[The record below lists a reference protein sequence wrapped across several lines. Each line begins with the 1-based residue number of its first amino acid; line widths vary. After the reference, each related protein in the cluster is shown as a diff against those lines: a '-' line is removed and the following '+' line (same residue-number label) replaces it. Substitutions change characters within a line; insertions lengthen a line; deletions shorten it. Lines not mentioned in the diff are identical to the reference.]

1 MKFKEILEKIKV
13 YAPLGV
19 SLVVAA
25 CVVISLSGYQAKAS
39 EPSKDK
45 KQQVSESVTDAE
57 TETETENAAEDTQ
70 THAGSFELADGVY
83 KGSATGFSGPVTV
96 AVTIMDKKITSIDI
110 LSSTDDEAFFNRAKG
125 VIDRIIAS
133 QSFDV
138 DVVSGATYS
147 SNGIIGA
154 VKNALTGEKD
164 NGVTGK
170 SKQESTSESESD
182 SSLAEIAAV
191 QDASAYKDGT
201 YYGTGKGFAGTMK
214 VKVDISGGK
223 IASISIVS
231 TKDGDSY
238 VKSASSLLDTI
249 VEKQSTNVDTV
260 SGATFSSRGIIAAVR
275 SALSQAA
282 VSENTADNNNDKQE
296 AAESSGN
303 GQTDENSSGSASEQ
317 GTEGTLPYVDGIY
330 YGTAEG
336 YKGDIKAAVVIQ
348 NKTLKAILV
357 TEKQDD
363 EPFITNAMD
372 VLKNMMKKQSADV
385 DTVSGATY
393 SSKGLIG
400 AVKAAFEE
408 ARKTTAGENTGDG
421 NSDANNKNNSN
432 SDNNN
437 GNDNSSNNADDSNIA
452 GEEDKAV
459 LSKLVQSQASLDGA
473 QYTQLSWYLL
483 QIRLGDAQ
491 EVLESAES
499 TKKDVSCAQEKLQA
513 AINALQKN
521 DTSTNVYEDGVY
533 EVSTLCIP
541 DDDMDFSAY
550 NLSMKVTIANDRI
563 VSITDVKGDGDSQ
576 NASYIKKAADGTKNQ
591 PGLVSVLTSQAN
603 ADSIDFSSIDTVS
616 RATCT
621 SKAIIDGCKSALEAA
636 KKK

>member
-1 MKFKEILEKIKV
+1 MKFKEVLEKIKV

-19 SLVVAA
+19 SLVIAA
-25 CVVISLSGYQAKAS
+25 CVVISLSGYQTKAS

-45 KQQVSESVTDAE
+45 KHQVSERVTD
-57 TETETENAAEDTQ
+57 TETEDAAEDTQ
-70 THAGSFELADGVY
+70 TATGSFELADGVY

-96 AVTIMDKKITSIDI
+96 AVTIMDKKIISIDI

-170 SKQESTSESESD
+170 SKQGSTSESESD

-282 VSENTADNNNDKQE
+282 VSDNTVGNNTDKQG
-296 AAESSGN
+296 AAEASGN
-303 GQTDENSSGSASEQ
+303 GQTDENSSGSASEK

-336 YKGDIKAAVVIQ
+336 YKGDIRVAVVIQ
-348 NKTLKAILV
+348 DKTLKAILV

-408 ARKTTAGENTGDG
+408 ARKTTAGENTGG
-421 NSDANNKNNSN
+421 SNSDSNNSN
-432 SDNNN
+432 DNN
-437 GNDNSSNNADDSNIA
+437 SNIA

-459 LSKLVQSQASLDGA
+459 LLKLVQSQASLDGA

-521 DTSTNVYEDGVY
+521 DTSTNVYEDGTY
-533 EVSTLCIP
+533 DVSTLCIP

-576 NASYIKKAADGTKNQ
+576 NVSYIKKAVDGTKNQ
-591 PGLVSVLTSQAN
+591 AGMVSVLTSQTN

-616 RATCT
+616 HATCT

>member
-1 MKFKEILEKIKV
+1 MKFKEVLEKIKI
-13 YAPLGV
+13 YAPLGA
-19 SLVVAA
+19 SLVIAA
-25 CVVISLSGYQAKAS
+25 CVVISLRGYQTKAS

-45 KQQVSESVTDAE
+45 KQQVSERVTD
-57 TETETENAAEDTQ
+57 TETETENAAENTQ
-70 THAGSFELADGVY
+70 TATGSFDLADGVY

-110 LSSTDDEAFFNRAKG
+110 LSSTDDEAFFNRAKS
-125 VIDRIIAS
+125 VIDRIISS
-133 QSFDV
+133 QSLDV
-138 DVVSGATYS
+138 DAVSGATYS

-164 NGVTGK
+164 KGVTGK
-170 SKQESTSESESD
+170 SKQESASESD
-182 SSLAEIAAV
+182 SSSAEIEAV
-191 QDASAYKDGT
+191 QDAAAYRDGT

-214 VKVDISGGK
+214 VKVDIAGGK

-282 VSENTADNNNDKQE
+282 VSQNTAGNNTDKQDE
-296 AAESSGN
+296 TQTSGN
-303 GQTDENSSGSASEQ
+303 GQTDENSSGSSQEQ

-336 YKGDIKAAVVIQ
+336 YKGDIKVAVVIQ
-348 NKTLKAILV
+348 DKTLKAILV
-357 TEKQDD
+357 TKKQDD

-408 ARKTTAGENTGDG
+408 ARKTTAGENTGD
-421 NSDANNKNNSN
+421 SN
-432 SDNNN
+432 SGNN
-437 GNDNSSNNADDSNIA
+437 NSSNNSDNSNIA
-452 GEEDKAV
+452 GDEDKAV
-459 LSKLVQSQASLDGA
+459 LSKLVQSQASLDGT

-483 QIRLGDAQ
+483 QIRLEDAN
-491 EVLESAES
+491 EVLSSAEA
-499 TKKDVSCAQEKLQA
+499 TKKDVSRAQEKLQA

-521 DTSTNVYEDGVY
+521 DTSTNVYEDGTY
-533 EVSTLCIP
+533 DVSTLCIP

-576 NASYIKKAADGTKNQ
+576 NASYIKKATDGTKNQ
-591 PGLVSVLTSQAN
+591 PGMVSVLTSQAK
-603 ADSIDFSSIDTVS
+603 ADSIDFSRIDTVS

-621 SKAIIDGCKSALEAA
+621 SNAIIEGCKSALETA

>member
-1 MKFKEILEKIKV
+1 M
-13 YAPLGV
+13 
-19 SLVVAA
+19 
-25 CVVISLSGYQAKAS
+25 
-39 EPSKDK
+39 
-45 KQQVSESVTDAE
+45 
-57 TETETENAAEDTQ
+57 
-70 THAGSFELADGVY
+70 Y

-170 SKQESTSESESD
+170 SKKESTSESESD
-182 SSLAEIAAV
+182 SSSAEIAAV

-214 VKVDISGGK
+214 VKVDIAGGK
-223 IASISIVS
+223 IVSISIVS

-238 VKSASSLLDTI
+238 VKNASSLLDTI

-282 VSENTADNNNDKQE
+282 VSDNTVGNNTDKQG
-296 AAESSGN
+296 AAEASGN
-303 GQTDENSSGSASEQ
+303 GQTDENSSGSASEK

-336 YKGDIKAAVVIQ
+336 YKGDIRVAVVIQ
-348 NKTLKAILV
+348 DKTLKAILV

-408 ARKTTAGENTGDG
+408 ARKTTAGENTGG
-421 NSDANNKNNSN
+421 SNSDSNNSN
-432 SDNNN
+432 DNN
-437 GNDNSSNNADDSNIA
+437 SNIA

-459 LSKLVQSQASLDGA
+459 LLKLVQSQASLDGA

-521 DTSTNVYEDGVY
+521 DTSTNVYEDGTY
-533 EVSTLCIP
+533 DVSTLCIP

-576 NASYIKKAADGTKNQ
+576 NVSYIKKAVDGTKNQ
-591 PGLVSVLTSQAN
+591 AGMVSILTSQTN

-616 RATCT
+616 HATCT

>member
-1 MKFKEILEKIKV
+1 M
-13 YAPLGV
+13 
-19 SLVVAA
+19 
-25 CVVISLSGYQAKAS
+25 
-39 EPSKDK
+39 
-45 KQQVSESVTDAE
+45 
-57 TETETENAAEDTQ
+57 
-70 THAGSFELADGVY
+70 Y
-83 KGSATGFSGPVTV
+83 KGSATGFSGHVTV

-110 LSSTDDEAFFNRAKG
+110 LSSTDDEAFFNRAKA

-170 SKQESTSESESD
+170 SKQGSTSESESD

-238 VKSASSLLDTI
+238 VKIASSLLDTI

-282 VSENTADNNNDKQE
+282 VSDNTTGNNTDKQG
-296 AAESSGN
+296 AAEVSGN

-336 YKGDIKAAVVIQ
+336 YKGDIRVAVVIQ
-348 NKTLKAILV
+348 DKTLKAILV

-408 ARKTTAGENTGDG
+408 ARKTTAGENTGG
-421 NSDANNKNNSN
+421 SNSDSNNSN
-432 SDNNN
+432 DNN
-437 GNDNSSNNADDSNIA
+437 SNIA

-459 LSKLVQSQASLDGA
+459 LLKLVQSQASLDGA

-521 DTSTNVYEDGVY
+521 DTSTNVYEDGTY
-533 EVSTLCIP
+533 DVSTLCIP

-576 NASYIKKAADGTKNQ
+576 NVSYIKKAVDGTKNQ
-591 PGLVSVLTSQAN
+591 AGMVSVLTSQTN

-616 RATCT
+616 HATCT

>member
-1 MKFKEILEKIKV
+1 MKFKEVLEKIKV

-25 CVVISLSGYQAKAS
+25 CVVISLSGYQRKAS
-39 EPSKDK
+39 ERSKDK
-45 KQQVSESVTDAE
+45 KQQDSERVTD
-57 TETETENAAEDTQ
+57 TETETENAAENTQ
-70 THAGSFELADGVY
+70 TATGSFDLADGVY

-96 AVTIMDKKITSIDI
+96 AVTIMDKKIISIDI

-125 VIDRIIAS
+125 VIDRIISS
-133 QSFDV
+133 QSLDV
-138 DVVSGATYS
+138 DAVSGATYS

-182 SSLAEIAAV
+182 SSSVEIAAV

-214 VKVDISGGK
+214 VKVDIAGGK

-282 VSENTADNNNDKQE
+282 VSQNTAGNNTDKQDATE
-296 AAESSGN
+296 TSGN
-303 GQTDENSSGSASEQ
+303 GQTDENSSGSSQEQ

-336 YKGDIKAAVVIQ
+336 YKGDIKVAVVIQ
-348 NKTLKAILV
+348 DKTLKAILV

-408 ARKTTAGENTGDG
+408 ARKTTAGENTGDS
-421 NSDANNKNNSN
+421 NSDSNNSN
-432 SDNNN
+432 DNN
-437 GNDNSSNNADDSNIA
+437 SNIA

-459 LSKLVQSQASLDGA
+459 LSKLVQSQASLDGT
-473 QYTQLSWYLL
+473 QYTQLSWYLF
-483 QIRLGDAQ
+483 QIRLADAQ
-491 EVLESAES
+491 EVLESTES
-499 TKKDVSCAQEKLQA
+499 TKKDVSRAQEKLQA

-521 DTSTNVYEDGVY
+521 DTSTNVYEDGTY
-533 EVSTLCIP
+533 DVSTLCTP
-541 DDDMDFSAY
+541 DDDMDFIAY

-576 NASYIKKAADGTKNQ
+576 NASYIKKAADGTRNQ
-591 PGLVSVLTSQAN
+591 QGMVSVLTSQTNAAN
-603 ADSIDFSSIDTVS
+603 IDFSSIDTVS
-616 RATCT
+616 HATCT
-621 SKAIIDGCKSALEAA
+621 SNAIIDGCKRALETA

>member
-1 MKFKEILEKIKV
+1 MEKIKV

-19 SLVVAA
+19 SLVIAA
-25 CVVISLSGYQAKAS
+25 CVVISLSGYQTKAS

-45 KQQVSESVTDAE
+45 KQQVSENVTD

-70 THAGSFELADGVY
+70 TATGSFDLADGVY

-125 VIDRIIAS
+125 VIDRIISS

-147 SNGIIGA
+147 SNGIIKA

-164 NGVTGK
+164 KTVTGK
-170 SKQESTSESESD
+170 SKQESASESD
-182 SSLAEIAAV
+182 SSSVEKAAV

-214 VKVDISGGK
+214 VKVDIVGGK

-260 SGATFSSRGIIAAVR
+260 SGATFSSRGIISAVR

-282 VSENTADNNNDKQE
+282 VSQNTADNITDKQDATE
-296 AAESSGN
+296 TSGN
-303 GQTDENSSGSASEQ
+303 GQTDENPSGSASEQ
-317 GTEGTLPYVDGIY
+317 GTGGTLPYVDGIY

-336 YKGDIKAAVVIQ
+336 YKGDIKVAVVIQ
-348 NKTLKAILV
+348 DKTLKAILV

-408 ARKTTAGENTGDG
+408 ARKTTAGENTGD
-421 NSDANNKNNSN
+421 SN
-432 SDNNN
+432 SGNN
-437 GNDNSSNNADDSNIA
+437 NSSNNSDNSNIA
-452 GEEDKAV
+452 GDEDKAV
-459 LSKLVQSQASLDGA
+459 LSKLVQSQASLDGT

-483 QIRLGDAQ
+483 QIRLEDAN
-491 EVLESAES
+491 EVLSSAEA
-499 TKKDVSCAQEKLQA
+499 TKKDVSHAQEKLQA

-521 DTSTNVYEDGVY
+521 DTSTNVYEDGTY
-533 EVSTLCIP
+533 DVSTLCIP

-591 PGLVSVLTSQAN
+591 QGMVSVLTSQAN
-603 ADSIDFSSIDTVS
+603 AANIDFSSIDTVS

-621 SKAIIDGCKSALEAA
+621 SKAIINGCKSVLEAA

>member
-25 CVVISLSGYQAKAS
+25 CVVISLSTYQAKAS

-45 KQQVSESVTDAE
+45 KQQVSESMAD
-57 TETETENAAEDTQ
+57 TETETENATEDTQ
-70 THAGSFELADGVY
+70 TVTGSFDLADGVY
-83 KGSATGFSGPVTV
+83 KGSATGYRGSVTV
-96 AVTIMDKKITSIDI
+96 AVTILDKKIVSIDI
-110 LSSTDDEAFFNRAKG
+110 LSASDDEAFFNRAKG
-125 VIDRIIAS
+125 VIDRIISS
-133 QSFDV
+133 QSLDV

-182 SSLAEIAAV
+182 SSSAEIAAV

-201 YYGTGKGFAGTMK
+201 YYGTGKGFAGNIK
-214 VKVDISGGK
+214 VKVDIAGGK
-223 IASISIVS
+223 ISAISIVS

-275 SALSQAA
+275 NALSQAA
-282 VSENTADNNNDKQE
+282 VSENTAGNNTDKQG
-296 AAESSGN
+296 AAETSGN
-303 GQTDENSSGSASEQ
+303 GQTDENSSGSASEH

-330 YGTAEG
+330 YGTSEG
-336 YKGDIKAAVVIQ
+336 YKGDIKVAVVIQ
-348 NKTLKAILV
+348 DKTLKAILV

-400 AVKAAFEE
+400 AVKEAFEE
-408 ARKTTAGENTGDG
+408 ARKTTACENTGNG
-421 NSDANNKNNSN
+421 NSGGNNNNSN
-432 SDNNN
+432 
-437 GNDNSSNNADDSNIA
+437 NAADSNIA
-452 GEEDKAV
+452 LDEDKAV
-459 LSKLVQSQASLDGA
+459 LSKLVQSQASLDGT

-491 EVLESAES
+491 EVLKSAES
-499 TKKDVSCAQEKLQA
+499 TKKDVSRAQEKLQA

-521 DTSTNVYEDGVY
+521 DTSTNVYEDGTY

-591 PGLVSVLTSQAN
+591 QGMVSMLTSQAN

-616 RATCT
+616 HATCT

>member
-1 MKFKEILEKIKV
+1 MKFKEVLEKIKV

-19 SLVVAA
+19 SLVIAA
-25 CVVISLSGYQAKAS
+25 CVVISLSGYQTKAS

-45 KQQVSESVTDAE
+45 KQQVSERMTDA
-57 TETETENAAEDTQ
+57 ETENAAEDTQ
-70 THAGSFELADGVY
+70 TATGSFELADGVY

-282 VSENTADNNNDKQE
+282 VSDNTDKQG
-296 AAESSGN
+296 AAEASGN
-303 GQTDENSSGSASEQ
+303 GQTDENSSGSASEK

-336 YKGDIKAAVVIQ
+336 YKGDIRVAVVIQ
-348 NKTLKAILV
+348 DKTLKAILV

-393 SSKGLIG
+393 SSNGLIG

-408 ARKTTAGENTGDG
+408 ARKTTAGENTGG
-421 NSDANNKNNSN
+421 SNSDSNNSN
-432 SDNNN
+432 DNN
-437 GNDNSSNNADDSNIA
+437 SNIA

-491 EVLESAES
+491 EILESAES

-521 DTSTNVYEDGVY
+521 DTSTNVYEDGTY
-533 EVSTLCIP
+533 DVSTLCIP

-576 NASYIKKAADGTKNQ
+576 NVSYINKAADGTKNQ
-591 PGLVSVLTSQAN
+591 PGMVSMLTSQTN
-603 ADSIDFSSIDTVS
+603 ADRIDFSSIDTVS
-616 RATCT
+616 HATCT

>member
-25 CVVISLSGYQAKAS
+25 CVVISLSTYQAKAS

-45 KQQVSESVTDAE
+45 KQQVSESMED
-57 TETETENAAEDTQ
+57 TETVTENATEDTQ
-70 THAGSFELADGVY
+70 TATGSFDLADGVY

-110 LSSTDDEAFFNRAKG
+110 LSATDDEAFFNRAKG
-125 VIDRIIAS
+125 VIDRIISS
-133 QSFDV
+133 QSLDV

-182 SSLAEIAAV
+182 SSSAEIAAV

-201 YYGTGKGFAGTMK
+201 YYGTGKGFAGNIK
-214 VKVDISGGK
+214 VKVDIAGGK
-223 IASISIVS
+223 ISAISIVS
-231 TKDGDSY
+231 TKDGGSY
-238 VKSASSLLDTI
+238 VKSASSLLDII

-282 VSENTADNNNDKQE
+282 VSENTAGNNTDKQG
-296 AAESSGN
+296 AAETSGN

-330 YGTAEG
+330 YGTSEG
-336 YKGDIKAAVVIQ
+336 YKGDIKVAVVIQ
-348 NKTLKAILV
+348 DKTLKAILV

-400 AVKAAFEE
+400 AVKEAFEE
-408 ARKTTAGENTGDG
+408 ARKTTAGENTGNG
-421 NSDANNKNNSN
+421 NSGGNNNNSN
-432 SDNNN
+432 
-437 GNDNSSNNADDSNIA
+437 NAADSNIA
-452 GEEDKAV
+452 LDEDKAV
-459 LSKLVQSQASLDGA
+459 LSKLVQPQASLDGT

-499 TKKDVSCAQEKLQA
+499 TKKDVSRAQEKLQA

-521 DTSTNVYEDGVY
+521 DTSTNVYEDGTY

-591 PGLVSVLTSQAN
+591 QGMVSMLTSQAN

-616 RATCT
+616 HATCT

>member
-1 MKFKEILEKIKV
+1 M
-13 YAPLGV
+13 
-19 SLVVAA
+19 
-25 CVVISLSGYQAKAS
+25 
-39 EPSKDK
+39 
-45 KQQVSESVTDAE
+45 
-57 TETETENAAEDTQ
+57 
-70 THAGSFELADGVY
+70 Y

-110 LSSTDDEAFFNRAKG
+110 LSSTDDEAFFNRAKA

-282 VSENTADNNNDKQE
+282 VSDKTTGNNTDKQG
-296 AAESSGN
+296 AAEASGN
-303 GQTDENSSGSASEQ
+303 GQTGKNSSGSASEQ

-336 YKGDIKAAVVIQ
+336 YKGDIRVAVVIQ
-348 NKTLKAILV
+348 DKTLKAILV

-408 ARKTTAGENTGDG
+408 ARKTTAGENTGG
-421 NSDANNKNNSN
+421 SNSDSNNSN
-432 SDNNN
+432 DNN
-437 GNDNSSNNADDSNIA
+437 SNIA

-459 LSKLVQSQASLDGA
+459 LLKLVQSQASLDGA

-521 DTSTNVYEDGVY
+521 DTSTNVYEDGTY
-533 EVSTLCIP
+533 DVSTLCIP

-576 NASYIKKAADGTKNQ
+576 NVSYIKKAVDGTKNQ
-591 PGLVSVLTSQAN
+591 PGMVSVLTSQTN

-616 RATCT
+616 HATCT

>member
-1 MKFKEILEKIKV
+1 MKFKEVLEKIKV

-19 SLVVAA
+19 SLVIAA
-25 CVVISLSGYQAKAS
+25 CVVISLSGYQTKAS

-45 KQQVSESVTDAE
+45 KQQVSERVTDA
-57 TETETENAAEDTQ
+57 ETENAAEDTQ
-70 THAGSFELADGVY
+70 TATGSFELADGVY

-96 AVTIMDKKITSIDI
+96 AVTIMDKKIISIDI

-170 SKQESTSESESD
+170 AKQESTSESESD
-182 SSLAEIAAV
+182 SSLAEIAVA

-282 VSENTADNNNDKQE
+282 VSDNTTGNNTDKQG
-296 AAESSGN
+296 AAEASGN
-303 GQTDENSSGSASEQ
+303 GQTDENSSGSASEK

-336 YKGDIKAAVVIQ
+336 YKGDIRVAVVIQ
-348 NKTLKAILV
+348 DKTLKAILV

-408 ARKTTAGENTGDG
+408 ARKTTAGENTGDS
-421 NSDANNKNNSN
+421 NSDSNNSN
-432 SDNNN
+432 DNN
-437 GNDNSSNNADDSNIA
+437 SNIA

-459 LSKLVQSQASLDGA
+459 LLKLVQSQASLDGT

-521 DTSTNVYEDGVY
+521 DTSTNVYEDGTY
-533 EVSTLCIP
+533 DVSTLCIP

-576 NASYIKKAADGTKNQ
+576 NAPYIKKAADGTKNQ

>member
-1 MKFKEILEKIKV
+1 MKFKEVLEKIKV

-19 SLVVAA
+19 SLVIAA
-25 CVVISLSGYQAKAS
+25 CVVISLSGYQTKAS

-45 KQQVSESVTDAE
+45 KHQVSERVTD
-57 TETETENAAEDTQ
+57 TETENAAEDTQ
-70 THAGSFELADGVY
+70 TATGSFELADGVY
-83 KGSATGFSGPVTV
+83 KGSAIGFSGPVTV
-96 AVTIMDKKITSIDI
+96 AVTIMDKKIISIDI

-147 SNGIIGA
+147 SNGIIAA

-182 SSLAEIAAV
+182 SSLAEVAAV

-282 VSENTADNNNDKQE
+282 VSDNTTGNNTDKQG
-296 AAESSGN
+296 AAEASGN

-336 YKGDIKAAVVIQ
+336 YKGDIRVAVVIQ
-348 NKTLKAILV
+348 DKTLKAILV

-408 ARKTTAGENTGDG
+408 ARKTTAGENTGDS
-421 NSDANNKNNSN
+421 NSDSNNSN
-432 SDNNN
+432 DNN
-437 GNDNSSNNADDSNIA
+437 SNIA

-459 LSKLVQSQASLDGA
+459 LLKLVQSQASLDGA

-521 DTSTNVYEDGVY
+521 DTSTNVYEDGTY
-533 EVSTLCIP
+533 DVSTLCIP

-576 NASYIKKAADGTKNQ
+576 NVSYIKKAADGTKNQ
-591 PGLVSVLTSQAN
+591 PGMVSVLTSQTN

-616 RATCT
+616 HATCT

>member
-1 MKFKEILEKIKV
+1 MKFKEVLEKIKV

-19 SLVVAA
+19 SLVIAA
-25 CVVISLSGYQAKAS
+25 CVVISLSGYQTKAS

-45 KQQVSESVTDAE
+45 KQQVSERVTD
-57 TETETENAAEDTQ
+57 TETETENAAENTQ
-70 THAGSFELADGVY
+70 TATGSFDLADGVY

-125 VIDRIIAS
+125 VIDRIISS

-147 SNGIIGA
+147 SNGIIKA

-164 NGVTGK
+164 KTVTGK
-170 SKQESTSESESD
+170 SKQESASESD
-182 SSLAEIAAV
+182 SSSVEKAAV

-214 VKVDISGGK
+214 VKVDIAGGK

-249 VEKQSTNVDTV
+249 VKKQSTNVDTV

-282 VSENTADNNNDKQE
+282 VSQNTAGNNTDKQD
-296 AAESSGN
+296 AAETSGN
-303 GQTDENSSGSASEQ
+303 GQTDENSSGSSQEQ

-336 YKGDIKAAVVIQ
+336 YKGDIKVAVVIQ
-348 NKTLKAILV
+348 DKTLKAILV

-408 ARKTTAGENTGDG
+408 ARKTTAGENTGD
-421 NSDANNKNNSN
+421 SN
-432 SDNNN
+432 SGNN
-437 GNDNSSNNADDSNIA
+437 NSSNNSDNSNIA
-452 GEEDKAV
+452 GDEDKAV
-459 LSKLVQSQASLDGA
+459 LSKLVQSQASLDGT

-483 QIRLGDAQ
+483 QIRLEDAN
-491 EVLESAES
+491 EVLSSAEA
-499 TKKDVSCAQEKLQA
+499 TKKDVSHAQEKLQA

-521 DTSTNVYEDGVY
+521 DTSTNVYEDGTY
-533 EVSTLCIP
+533 DVSTLCIP

-550 NLSMKVTIANDRI
+550 HLSMKVTIANDRI

-591 PGLVSVLTSQAN
+591 QGMVSVLTSQAN
-603 ADSIDFSSIDTVS
+603 AANIDFSSIDTVS

-621 SKAIIDGCKSALEAA
+621 SKAIINGCKSVLEAA

>member
-1 MKFKEILEKIKV
+1 MKFKEVLEKIKV

-19 SLVVAA
+19 SLVIAA
-25 CVVISLSGYQAKAS
+25 CVVISLSGYQTKAS

-45 KQQVSESVTDAE
+45 KQQVSDRVTD
-57 TETETENAAEDTQ
+57 TETENAAEDTQ
-70 THAGSFELADGVY
+70 TATGSFELADGVY

-96 AVTIMDKKITSIDI
+96 AVTIMDKKIISIDI

-170 SKQESTSESESD
+170 AKQESTSESESD

-238 VKSASSLLDTI
+238 VKNASSLLDTI

-282 VSENTADNNNDKQE
+282 VSDNTTGNNTDKQG
-296 AAESSGN
+296 AAEASGN
-303 GQTDENSSGSASEQ
+303 GQTDENSSGSASEK

-336 YKGDIKAAVVIQ
+336 YKGDIRVAVVIQ
-348 NKTLKAILV
+348 DKTLKAILV

-408 ARKTTAGENTGDG
+408 ARKTTAGENTGDSNSG
-421 NSDANNKNNSN
+421 NNNNN

-437 GNDNSSNNADDSNIA
+437 NNSNDNNSNIA
-452 GEEDKAV
+452 GDEDKAV
-459 LSKLVQSQASLDGA
+459 LLKLVQSQASLDGT

-521 DTSTNVYEDGVY
+521 DTSTNVYEDGTY
-533 EVSTLCIP
+533 DVSTLCIP

-576 NASYIKKAADGTKNQ
+576 NAPYIKKAADGTKNQ

>member
-1 MKFKEILEKIKV
+1 MKFKEVLEKIKV

-19 SLVVAA
+19 SLVIAA
-25 CVVISLSGYQAKAS
+25 CVVISLSGYQTKAS

-45 KQQVSESVTDAE
+45 KHQVSERVTD
-57 TETETENAAEDTQ
+57 TETENAAEDTQ
-70 THAGSFELADGVY
+70 TATGSFELADGVY

-170 SKQESTSESESD
+170 SKQESTSDSESD

-238 VKSASSLLDTI
+238 VKSASLLLDTI

-282 VSENTADNNNDKQE
+282 VSDNTTGNNTDKQG
-296 AAESSGN
+296 AAAASGN

-336 YKGDIKAAVVIQ
+336 YKGDIRVAVVIQ
-348 NKTLKAILV
+348 DKTLKAILV

-408 ARKTTAGENTGDG
+408 ARKTTAGENTGDS
-421 NSDANNKNNSN
+421 NSDSNNSN
-432 SDNNN
+432 DNN
-437 GNDNSSNNADDSNIA
+437 SNIA

-459 LSKLVQSQASLDGA
+459 LLKLVQSQASLDGA

-521 DTSTNVYEDGVY
+521 DTSTNVYEDGTY
-533 EVSTLCIP
+533 DVSTLCIP

-576 NASYIKKAADGTKNQ
+576 NAPYIKKAADGTKNQ

>member
-1 MKFKEILEKIKV
+1 MKFKEVLEKIKV

-19 SLVVAA
+19 SLVIAA
-25 CVVISLSGYQAKAS
+25 CVVISLSGYQTKAS

-45 KQQVSESVTDAE
+45 KHQVSERVTD
-57 TETETENAAEDTQ
+57 TETEDAAEDTQ
-70 THAGSFELADGVY
+70 TATGSFELADGVY

-96 AVTIMDKKITSIDI
+96 AVTIMDKKIISIDI

-282 VSENTADNNNDKQE
+282 VSDNTTGNNTDKQG
-296 AAESSGN
+296 AAEVSGN
-303 GQTDENSSGSASEQ
+303 GQTDENSSGSASEK

-336 YKGDIKAAVVIQ
+336 YKGDIRVAVVIQ
-348 NKTLKAILV
+348 DKTLKAILV

-408 ARKTTAGENTGDG
+408 ARKTTAGENTGG
-421 NSDANNKNNSN
+421 SNSDSNNSN
-432 SDNNN
+432 DNN
-437 GNDNSSNNADDSNIA
+437 SNIA

-459 LSKLVQSQASLDGA
+459 LLKLVQSQASLDGA

-521 DTSTNVYEDGVY
+521 DTSTNVYEDGTY
-533 EVSTLCIP
+533 DVSTLCIP

-576 NASYIKKAADGTKNQ
+576 NVSYIKKAVDGTKNQ
-591 PGLVSVLTSQAN
+591 PGMVSVLTSQTN

-616 RATCT
+616 HATCT

>member
-1 MKFKEILEKIKV
+1 MKFKEVLEKIKV

-19 SLVVAA
+19 SLVIAA
-25 CVVISLSGYQAKAS
+25 CVVISLSGYQTKAS

-45 KQQVSESVTDAE
+45 KHQVSERVTD
-57 TETETENAAEDTQ
+57 TETEDAAEDTQ
-70 THAGSFELADGVY
+70 TATGSFELADGVY

-96 AVTIMDKKITSIDI
+96 AVTIMDKKIISIDI

-282 VSENTADNNNDKQE
+282 VSDNTVGNNTDKQG
-296 AAESSGN
+296 AAEASGN

-336 YKGDIKAAVVIQ
+336 YKGDIRVAVVIQ
-348 NKTLKAILV
+348 DKTLKAILV

-408 ARKTTAGENTGDG
+408 ARKTTAGENTGG
-421 NSDANNKNNSN
+421 SNSDSNNSN
-432 SDNNN
+432 DNN
-437 GNDNSSNNADDSNIA
+437 SNIA

-459 LSKLVQSQASLDGA
+459 LVKLVQSQASLDGA

-521 DTSTNVYEDGVY
+521 DTSTNVYEDGTY
-533 EVSTLCIP
+533 DVSTLCIP

-576 NASYIKKAADGTKNQ
+576 NVSYIKKAVEGTKNQ
-591 PGLVSVLTSQAN
+591 PGMVSVLTSQTN

-616 RATCT
+616 HATCT

>member
-25 CVVISLSGYQAKAS
+25 CVVISLSAYQAKAS

-45 KQQVSESVTDAE
+45 KQQVSESMAD
-57 TETETENAAEDTQ
+57 TETETENATEDTQ
-70 THAGSFELADGVY
+70 TATGSFDLADGVY
-83 KGSATGFSGPVTV
+83 KGSATGYRGSVTV
-96 AVTIMDKKITSIDI
+96 AVTILDKKIVSIDI
-110 LSSTDDEAFFNRAKG
+110 LSASDDEAFFNRAKG
-125 VIDRIIAS
+125 VIDRIISS
-133 QSFDV
+133 QSLDV

-201 YYGTGKGFAGTMK
+201 YYGTGKGFAGNIK
-214 VKVDISGGK
+214 VKVDIAGGK
-223 IASISIVS
+223 ISAISIVS

-238 VKSASSLLDTI
+238 VKNASSLLDTI

-282 VSENTADNNNDKQE
+282 VSENTAGNNTDKQG
-296 AAESSGN
+296 AAEASGN
-303 GQTDENSSGSASEQ
+303 GQADENSSGSASEQ

-330 YGTAEG
+330 YGTSEG
-336 YKGDIKAAVVIQ
+336 YKGDIKVAVVIQ
-348 NKTLKAILV
+348 DKTLKAILV

-408 ARKTTAGENTGDG
+408 ARKTTAGENTGNG
-421 NSDANNKNNSN
+421 NSGGNNNNSN
-432 SDNNN
+432 
-437 GNDNSSNNADDSNIA
+437 NALD
-452 GEEDKAV
+452 EDKAV
-459 LSKLVQSQASLDGA
+459 LSKLVQSQASLDGT
-473 QYTQLSWYLL
+473 QYTRLSWYLL

-491 EVLESAES
+491 EVLDSAES
-499 TKKDVSCAQEKLQA
+499 TKKDVSRAQEKLQA

-521 DTSTNVYEDGVY
+521 DTSTNVYEDGTY

-541 DDDMDFSAY
+541 DDDMDFVAY

-591 PGLVSVLTSQAN
+591 QGMVSMLTSQAN

-616 RATCT
+616 HATCT

>member
-1 MKFKEILEKIKV
+1 MKFKEVLEKIKV

-19 SLVVAA
+19 SLVIAA
-25 CVVISLSGYQAKAS
+25 CVVISLSGYQTKAS

-45 KQQVSESVTDAE
+45 KHQVSERVTD
-57 TETETENAAEDTQ
+57 TETENAAEDTQ
-70 THAGSFELADGVY
+70 TATGSFELADGVY

-110 LSSTDDEAFFNRAKG
+110 LSSTDDEAFFNRAKA

-282 VSENTADNNNDKQE
+282 VSDKTTGNNTDKQG
-296 AAESSGN
+296 AAEASGN
-303 GQTDENSSGSASEQ
+303 GQTDKNSSGSASEQ

-336 YKGDIKAAVVIQ
+336 YKGDIRVAVVIQ
-348 NKTLKAILV
+348 DKTLKAILV

-408 ARKTTAGENTGDG
+408 ARKTTAGENTGG
-421 NSDANNKNNSN
+421 SNSDSNNSN
-432 SDNNN
+432 DNN
-437 GNDNSSNNADDSNIA
+437 SNIA

-459 LSKLVQSQASLDGA
+459 LLKLVQSQASLDGA

-521 DTSTNVYEDGVY
+521 DTSTNVYEDGTY
-533 EVSTLCIP
+533 DVSTLCIP

-576 NASYIKKAADGTKNQ
+576 NVSYIKKAVDGTKNQ
-591 PGLVSVLTSQAN
+591 PGTVSVLTSQTN

-616 RATCT
+616 HATCT

>member
-1 MKFKEILEKIKV
+1 MKFKEVLEKIKV

-19 SLVVAA
+19 SLVIAA
-25 CVVISLSGYQAKAS
+25 CVVISLSGYQTKAS

-45 KQQVSESVTDAE
+45 KQQVSDRVTD
-57 TETETENAAEDTQ
+57 TETENAAEDTQ
-70 THAGSFELADGVY
+70 TATGSFELADGVY

-96 AVTIMDKKITSIDI
+96 AVTIMDKKIISIDI

-170 SKQESTSESESD
+170 AKQESTSESESD

-238 VKSASSLLDTI
+238 VKNASSLLDTI

-282 VSENTADNNNDKQE
+282 VSDNTTGNNTDKQG
-296 AAESSGN
+296 AAEASGN
-303 GQTDENSSGSASEQ
+303 GQTDENSSGSASEK

-336 YKGDIKAAVVIQ
+336 YKGDIRVAVVIQ
-348 NKTLKAILV
+348 DKTLKAILV

-408 ARKTTAGENTGDG
+408 ARKTTAGENTGDSNSG
-421 NSDANNKNNSN
+421 NNNSN

-437 GNDNSSNNADDSNIA
+437 NNSNDNSSNIA
-452 GEEDKAV
+452 GDEDKAV
-459 LSKLVQSQASLDGA
+459 LLKLVQSQASLDGA

-483 QIRLGDAQ
+483 QIRREDAN
-491 EVLESAES
+491 EVLSSAEA
-499 TKKDVSCAQEKLQA
+499 TKKDVSRAQEKLQA

-521 DTSTNVYEDGVY
+521 DTSTNVYEDGTY
-533 EVSTLCIP
+533 DVSTLCIP

-576 NASYIKKAADGTKNQ
+576 NAPYINKAADGTKNQ
-591 PGLVSVLTSQAN
+591 PGMVSVLTSQAN

>member
-1 MKFKEILEKIKV
+1 MKFKEVLEKIKV

-19 SLVVAA
+19 SLVIAA
-25 CVVISLSGYQAKAS
+25 CVVISLSGYQTKAS
-39 EPSKDK
+39 EPSKNK
-45 KQQVSESVTDAE
+45 KQQVSERVTDA
-57 TETETENAAEDTQ
+57 ETETENAAEDTQ
-70 THAGSFELADGVY
+70 TATGSFELADGVY

-96 AVTIMDKKITSIDI
+96 AVTIMDKKIISIDI

-170 SKQESTSESESD
+170 AKQESTSESESD

-282 VSENTADNNNDKQE
+282 VSDNTTGNNTDKQG
-296 AAESSGN
+296 AAEASGN

-336 YKGDIKAAVVIQ
+336 YKGDIRVAVVIQ
-348 NKTLKAILV
+348 DKTLKAILV

-408 ARKTTAGENTGDG
+408 ARKTTAGENTGDS
-421 NSDANNKNNSN
+421 NSDSNNSN
-432 SDNNN
+432 DNN
-437 GNDNSSNNADDSNIA
+437 SNIA

-459 LSKLVQSQASLDGA
+459 LLKLVQSQASLDGT

-521 DTSTNVYEDGVY
+521 DTSTNVYEDGTY
-533 EVSTLCIP
+533 DVSTLCIP

-576 NASYIKKAADGTKNQ
+576 NVSYINKAADGTKNQ
-591 PGLVSVLTSQAN
+591 PGMVSVLTSQTN

-616 RATCT
+616 HATCT

>member
-1 MKFKEILEKIKV
+1 MKFKEVLEKIKV

-19 SLVVAA
+19 SLVIAA
-25 CVVISLSGYQAKAS
+25 CVVFSLSGYQTKAS

-45 KQQVSESVTDAE
+45 KQQVSERVTDA
-57 TETETENAAEDTQ
+57 ETETENAAEDTQ
-70 THAGSFELADGVY
+70 TATGSFELADGVY

-170 SKQESTSESESD
+170 AKQESTSESESD

-223 IASISIVS
+223 IVSISIVS
-231 TKDGDSY
+231 TKDGDGY

-282 VSENTADNNNDKQE
+282 VSDNTTGNNTDKQG
-296 AAESSGN
+296 AAEASGN
-303 GQTDENSSGSASEQ
+303 GQTDENSSGSASEH

-336 YKGDIKAAVVIQ
+336 YKGDIRVAVVIQ
-348 NKTLKAILV
+348 DKTLKAILV

-400 AVKAAFEE
+400 AVKVAFEE
-408 ARKTTAGENTGDG
+408 ARKTSAGENTGDS
-421 NSDANNKNNSN
+421 NSDSNNSN
-432 SDNNN
+432 DNN
-437 GNDNSSNNADDSNIA
+437 SNIA

-521 DTSTNVYEDGVY
+521 DTSTNVYEDGTY
-533 EVSTLCIP
+533 DVSTLCIP

-576 NASYIKKAADGTKNQ
+576 NAPYINKAADGTKNQ
-591 PGLVSVLTSQAN
+591 PGMVSVLTSQAN

>member
-1 MKFKEILEKIKV
+1 M
-13 YAPLGV
+13 
-19 SLVVAA
+19 
-25 CVVISLSGYQAKAS
+25 
-39 EPSKDK
+39 
-45 KQQVSESVTDAE
+45 
-57 TETETENAAEDTQ
+57 
-70 THAGSFELADGVY
+70 
-83 KGSATGFSGPVTV
+83 
-96 AVTIMDKKITSIDI
+96 
-110 LSSTDDEAFFNRAKG
+110 
-125 VIDRIIAS
+125 
-133 QSFDV
+133 
-138 DVVSGATYS
+138 
-147 SNGIIGA
+147 
-154 VKNALTGEKD
+154 
-164 NGVTGK
+164 
-170 SKQESTSESESD
+170 
-182 SSLAEIAAV
+182 
-191 QDASAYKDGT
+191 
-201 YYGTGKGFAGTMK
+201 
-214 VKVDISGGK
+214 
-223 IASISIVS
+223 
-231 TKDGDSY
+231 
-238 VKSASSLLDTI
+238 
-249 VEKQSTNVDTV
+249 DTV

-275 SALSQAA
+275 SALSQAT
-282 VSENTADNNNDKQE
+282 VRENTAGSDTDKQG
-296 AAESSGN
+296 AAETSGN
-303 GQTDENSSGSASEQ
+303 GQTDENSSGSASEH

-330 YGTAEG
+330 YGTSEG
-336 YKGDIKAAVVIQ
+336 YKGDIKVAVVIQ
-348 NKTLKAILV
+348 DKTLKAILV

-400 AVKAAFEE
+400 AVKEAFEE
-408 ARKTTAGENTGDG
+408 ARKTTAGENTGNG
-421 NSDANNKNNSN
+421 NSGGNNNNSN
-432 SDNNN
+432 
-437 GNDNSSNNADDSNIA
+437 NAADSNIA
-452 GEEDKAV
+452 LDEDKAV
-459 LSKLVQSQASLDGA
+459 LSKLVQSQASLDGT

-499 TKKDVSCAQEKLQA
+499 TKKDVSRAQEKLQA

-521 DTSTNVYEDGVY
+521 DTSTNVYEDGTY

-591 PGLVSVLTSQAN
+591 QGMVSMLTSQAN

-616 RATCT
+616 HATCT

>member
-1 MKFKEILEKIKV
+1 MKFKEVLEKIKV

-19 SLVVAA
+19 SLVIAA
-25 CVVISLSGYQAKAS
+25 CVVISLSGYQTKAS

-45 KQQVSESVTDAE
+45 KHQVSERVTD
-57 TETETENAAEDTQ
+57 TETEDAAEDTQ
-70 THAGSFELADGVY
+70 TATGSFELADGVY

-96 AVTIMDKKITSIDI
+96 AVTIMDKKIISIDI

-201 YYGTGKGFAGTMK
+201 YYGAGKGFAGTMK

-282 VSENTADNNNDKQE
+282 VSDNTVGNNTDKQG
-296 AAESSGN
+296 AAEASGN
-303 GQTDENSSGSASEQ
+303 GQTDENSSGSASEK

-336 YKGDIKAAVVIQ
+336 YKGDIRVAVVIQ
-348 NKTLKAILV
+348 DKTLKAILV

-408 ARKTTAGENTGDG
+408 ARKTTAGENTGG
-421 NSDANNKNNSN
+421 SNSDSNNSN
-432 SDNNN
+432 DNN
-437 GNDNSSNNADDSNIA
+437 SNIA

-459 LSKLVQSQASLDGA
+459 LLKLVQSQASLDGA

-521 DTSTNVYEDGVY
+521 DTSTNVYEDGTY
-533 EVSTLCIP
+533 DVSTLCIP

-576 NASYIKKAADGTKNQ
+576 NVSYIKKAVDGIKNQ
-591 PGLVSVLTSQAN
+591 AGMVSVLTSQTN

-616 RATCT
+616 HATCT

>member
-1 MKFKEILEKIKV
+1 MKFKEVLEKITV

-19 SLVVAA
+19 SLVIAA
-25 CVVISLSGYQAKAS
+25 CVVISLSGYQTKAS

-45 KQQVSESVTDAE
+45 KQQVSENVTD
-57 TETETENAAEDTQ
+57 TETETENAAENTQ
-70 THAGSFELADGVY
+70 TATGSFDLADGVY

-110 LSSTDDEAFFNRAKG
+110 LSSTDDEAFFNRAKS
-125 VIDRIIAS
+125 VIDRIISS
-133 QSFDV
+133 QSLDV
-138 DVVSGATYS
+138 DAVSGATYS

-164 NGVTGK
+164 KGVTGK
-170 SKQESTSESESD
+170 SKQESTSESD
-182 SSLAEIAAV
+182 SSSAEIAAV

-214 VKVDISGGK
+214 VKVDIAGGK
-223 IASISIVS
+223 IVSISIVS

-260 SGATFSSRGIIAAVR
+260 SGATFSSRGIISAVR

-282 VSENTADNNNDKQE
+282 VSKNTAGNNTDKQDATE
-296 AAESSGN
+296 ASGN
-303 GQTDENSSGSASEQ
+303 GQTGENPSGSAQQQ

-336 YKGDIKAAVVIQ
+336 YKGDIKVAVVIQ
-348 NKTLKAILV
+348 DKTLKAILV

-408 ARKTTAGENTGDG
+408 ARKTTAGENTGD
-421 NSDANNKNNSN
+421 SN
-432 SDNNN
+432 SGNN
-437 GNDNSSNNADDSNIA
+437 NSSNNSDNSNIA
-452 GEEDKAV
+452 GDEDKAV
-459 LSKLVQSQASLDGA
+459 LSKLVQSQASLDGT
-473 QYTQLSWYLL
+473 QYTQLSWYLF
-483 QIRLGDAQ
+483 QIRLADAE
-491 EVLESAES
+491 EVLESTES
-499 TKKDVSCAQEKLQA
+499 TKKDVSRAQEKLQA

-521 DTSTNVYEDGVY
+521 DTSTNVYEDGTY
-533 EVSTLCIP
+533 NVSTLCTP
-541 DDDMDFSAY
+541 DGDMDFIAY

-576 NASYIKKAADGTKNQ
+576 NASYIKKATDGTKNQ
-591 PGLVSVLTSQAN
+591 PGMVSVLTSQAK
-603 ADSIDFSSIDTVS
+603 ADSIDFSRIDTVS

-621 SKAIIDGCKSALEAA
+621 SNAIIEGCKSALETA

>member
-1 MKFKEILEKIKV
+1 MKFKEVLEKIKV

-19 SLVVAA
+19 SLVIAA
-25 CVVISLSGYQAKAS
+25 CVVISLSGYQTKAS

-45 KQQVSESVTDAE
+45 KHQVSERVTD
-57 TETETENAAEDTQ
+57 TETENAAEDTQ
-70 THAGSFELADGVY
+70 TATGSFELADGVY

-110 LSSTDDEAFFNRAKG
+110 LSSTDDEAFFNRAKA

-201 YYGTGKGFAGTMK
+201 YYGTGKGFTGTMK

-282 VSENTADNNNDKQE
+282 VSDKTTGNNTDKQG
-296 AAESSGN
+296 AAEASGN
-303 GQTDENSSGSASEQ
+303 GQTDKNSSGSASEQ

-336 YKGDIKAAVVIQ
+336 YKGDIRVAVVIQ
-348 NKTLKAILV
+348 DKTLKAILV

-408 ARKTTAGENTGDG
+408 ARKTTAGENTGG
-421 NSDANNKNNSN
+421 SNSDSNNSN
-432 SDNNN
+432 DNN
-437 GNDNSSNNADDSNIA
+437 SNIA

-459 LSKLVQSQASLDGA
+459 LLKLVQSQASLDGA

-521 DTSTNVYEDGVY
+521 DTSTNVYEDGTY
-533 EVSTLCIP
+533 DVSTLCIP

-576 NASYIKKAADGTKNQ
+576 NVSYIKKAVDGTKNQ
-591 PGLVSVLTSQAN
+591 PGMVSVLTSQTN

-616 RATCT
+616 HATCT

>member
-1 MKFKEILEKIKV
+1 MKFKEVLEKIKV

-19 SLVVAA
+19 SLVIAA
-25 CVVISLSGYQAKAS
+25 CVVISLSGYQTKAS

-45 KQQVSESVTDAE
+45 KHQVSERVTD
-57 TETETENAAEDTQ
+57 TETEDAAEDTQ
-70 THAGSFELADGVY
+70 TATGSFELADGVY

-164 NGVTGK
+164 NGATGK

-282 VSENTADNNNDKQE
+282 VSDNTTGNNTDKQG
-296 AAESSGN
+296 AAEASGN
-303 GQTDENSSGSASEQ
+303 GQTDKNSSGSASEQ

-336 YKGDIKAAVVIQ
+336 YKGDIRVAVVIQ
-348 NKTLKAILV
+348 DKTLKAILV

-408 ARKTTAGENTGDG
+408 ARKTTAGENTGG
-421 NSDANNKNNSN
+421 SN
-432 SDNNN
+432 SDSNNN
-437 GNDNSSNNADDSNIA
+437 NDNNNNIA

-459 LSKLVQSQASLDGA
+459 LLKLVQSQASLDGA

-521 DTSTNVYEDGVY
+521 DTSTNVYEDGTY
-533 EVSTLCIP
+533 DVSTLCIP

-576 NASYIKKAADGTKNQ
+576 NVSYIKKAVDGTKNQ
-591 PGLVSVLTSQAN
+591 AGMVSVLTSQTN

-616 RATCT
+616 HATCT

>member
-1 MKFKEILEKIKV
+1 MKFKEVLEKIKV

-19 SLVVAA
+19 SLVIAA
-25 CVVISLSGYQAKAS
+25 CVVISLSGYQTKAS

-45 KQQVSESVTDAE
+45 KQQVSERVTD
-57 TETETENAAEDTQ
+57 TETETENAAENTQ
-70 THAGSFELADGVY
+70 TATGSFDLADGVY

-125 VIDRIIAS
+125 VIDRIISS

-147 SNGIIGA
+147 SNGIIKA

-164 NGVTGK
+164 KTVTGK
-170 SKQESTSESESD
+170 SKQESASESD
-182 SSLAEIAAV
+182 SSSVEKAAV

-214 VKVDISGGK
+214 VKVDIVGGK

-249 VEKQSTNVDTV
+249 VKKQSTNVDTV

-282 VSENTADNNNDKQE
+282 VSQNTAGNNTDKQDTTE
-296 AAESSGN
+296 TSGN
-303 GQTDENSSGSASEQ
+303 GQTDENSSGSSQEQ

-336 YKGDIKAAVVIQ
+336 YKGDIKVAVVIQ
-348 NKTLKAILV
+348 DKTLKAILV

-408 ARKTTAGENTGDG
+408 ARKTTAGENTGD
-421 NSDANNKNNSN
+421 SN
-432 SDNNN
+432 SGNN
-437 GNDNSSNNADDSNIA
+437 NSSNNSDNSNIA
-452 GEEDKAV
+452 GDEDKAV
-459 LSKLVQSQASLDGA
+459 LSKLVQSQASLDGT
-473 QYTQLSWYLL
+473 QYTQLSWYLF

-499 TKKDVSCAQEKLQA
+499 TKKDVSRAQEKLQA

-521 DTSTNVYEDGVY
+521 DTSTNVYEDGTY
-533 EVSTLCIP
+533 DVSTLCTP
-541 DDDMDFSAY
+541 DGDMDFIAY

-576 NASYIKKAADGTKNQ
+576 NASYIKKAADGTRNQ
-591 PGLVSVLTSQAN
+591 QGMVSVLTSQTNAAN
-603 ADSIDFSSIDTVS
+603 IDFSSIDTVS
-616 RATCT
+616 SATCT
-621 SKAIIDGCKSALEAA
+621 SNAIIDGCKRALETA

>member
-1 MKFKEILEKIKV
+1 MKFKEVLEKIKV

-19 SLVVAA
+19 SLVIAA
-25 CVVISLSGYQAKAS
+25 CVVISLSGYQTKAS

-45 KQQVSESVTDAE
+45 KHQVSERVTD
-57 TETETENAAEDTQ
+57 TETENAAEDTQ
-70 THAGSFELADGVY
+70 TATGSFELADGVY

-96 AVTIMDKKITSIDI
+96 AVTIMDKKIISIDI

-282 VSENTADNNNDKQE
+282 VSDNTTGNNTDKQG
-296 AAESSGN
+296 AAEASGN

-336 YKGDIKAAVVIQ
+336 YKGDIRVAVVIQ
-348 NKTLKAILV
+348 DKTLKAILV
-357 TEKQDD
+357 IEKQDD

-408 ARKTTAGENTGDG
+408 ARKTTAGENTGG
-421 NSDANNKNNSN
+421 SNSDSNNSN
-432 SDNNN
+432 DNN
-437 GNDNSSNNADDSNIA
+437 SNIA

-459 LSKLVQSQASLDGA
+459 LLKLVQSQASLDGA

-521 DTSTNVYEDGVY
+521 DTSTNVYEDGTY
-533 EVSTLCIP
+533 DVSTLCIP

-576 NASYIKKAADGTKNQ
+576 NVSYIKKAVDGTKNQ
-591 PGLVSVLTSQAN
+591 AGMVSVLTSQTN

-616 RATCT
+616 HATCT

>member
-1 MKFKEILEKIKV
+1 MKFKEVLEKIKV

-19 SLVVAA
+19 SLVIAA
-25 CVVISLSGYQAKAS
+25 CVVISLSGYQTKAS

-45 KQQVSESVTDAE
+45 KHQVSERVTD
-57 TETETENAAEDTQ
+57 TETEDAAEDTQ
-70 THAGSFELADGVY
+70 TATGSFELADGVY

-96 AVTIMDKKITSIDI
+96 AVTIMDKKIISIDI

-282 VSENTADNNNDKQE
+282 VSDNTTGNNTDKQG
-296 AAESSGN
+296 AAEVSGN

-317 GTEGTLPYVDGIY
+317 GTEGTLAYVDGIY

-336 YKGDIKAAVVIQ
+336 YKGDIRVAVVIQ
-348 NKTLKAILV
+348 DKTLKAILV

-408 ARKTTAGENTGDG
+408 ARKTTAGENTGDS
-421 NSDANNKNNSN
+421 NSDSNNSN
-432 SDNNN
+432 DNN
-437 GNDNSSNNADDSNIA
+437 SNIA

-459 LSKLVQSQASLDGA
+459 LLKLVQSQASLDGA

-521 DTSTNVYEDGVY
+521 DTSTNVYEDGTY
-533 EVSTLCIP
+533 DVSTLCIP

-550 NLSMKVTIANDRI
+550 NLSIKVTIANDRI

-576 NASYIKKAADGTKNQ
+576 NVSYIKKAVDGTKNQ
-591 PGLVSVLTSQAN
+591 AGMVSVLTSQTN

-616 RATCT
+616 HATCT

>member
-1 MKFKEILEKIKV
+1 MKFKEVLEKIKV

-19 SLVVAA
+19 SLVIAA
-25 CVVISLSGYQAKAS
+25 CVVISLSGYQTKAS

-45 KQQVSESVTDAE
+45 KHQVSERVTD
-57 TETETENAAEDTQ
+57 TETENAAEDTQ
-70 THAGSFELADGVY
+70 TATGSFELADGVY

-147 SNGIIGA
+147 SNGIIKA

-170 SKQESTSESESD
+170 SKQESTSDSESD

-282 VSENTADNNNDKQE
+282 VSDNTTGNNTDKQG
-296 AAESSGN
+296 AAEASGN

-336 YKGDIKAAVVIQ
+336 YKGDIKVAVVIQ
-348 NKTLKAILV
+348 DKTLKAILV

-372 VLKNMMKKQSADV
+372 VLKNMMKKQSTDV

-408 ARKTTAGENTGDG
+408 ARKTTAGENTGD
-421 NSDANNKNNSN
+421 SN
-432 SDNNN
+432 SGNN
-437 GNDNSSNNADDSNIA
+437 NSSNNSDNSNIA
-452 GEEDKAV
+452 GDEDKAV
-459 LSKLVQSQASLDGA
+459 LSKLVQSQASLDGT

-483 QIRLGDAQ
+483 QIRLEDAN
-491 EVLESAES
+491 EVLSSAEA
-499 TKKDVSCAQEKLQA
+499 TKKDVSRAQEKLQA

-521 DTSTNVYEDGVY
+521 DTSTNVYEDGTY
-533 EVSTLCIP
+533 DVSTLCIP

-576 NASYIKKAADGTKNQ
+576 NASYIKKATDGTKNQ
-591 PGLVSVLTSQAN
+591 PGMVSVLTSQAK
-603 ADSIDFSSIDTVS
+603 ADSIDFSRIDTVS

-621 SKAIIDGCKSALEAA
+621 SNAIIEGCKSALETA

>member
-1 MKFKEILEKIKV
+1 MKFKEVLEKIKV

-19 SLVVAA
+19 SLVIAA
-25 CVVISLSGYQAKAS
+25 CVVISLSGYQTKAS

-45 KQQVSESVTDAE
+45 KQQVSERVTD
-57 TETETENAAEDTQ
+57 TETETENAAENTQ
-70 THAGSFELADGVY
+70 TATGSFDLADGVY

-110 LSSTDDEAFFNRAKG
+110 LSSTDDEVFFNRAKG
-125 VIDRIIAS
+125 VIDRIISS

-154 VKNALTGEKD
+154 VKNALTGENNKT
-164 NGVTGK
+164 VTGK
-170 SKQESTSESESD
+170 SKQESASESD
-182 SSLAEIAAV
+182 SSSAGIAAV
-191 QDASAYKDGT
+191 QDAAAYRDGT

-214 VKVDISGGK
+214 VKVDIAGGK

-238 VKSASSLLDTI
+238 VKSASSLIDTI

-260 SGATFSSRGIIAAVR
+260 SGATFSSRGIISAVR

-282 VSENTADNNNDKQE
+282 VSQNTADNVTDKQDE
-296 AAESSGN
+296 TQTSGN
-303 GQTDENSSGSASEQ
+303 GQTGENPSGSAQQQ

-336 YKGDIKAAVVIQ
+336 YKGNIKVAVVIQ
-348 NKTLKAILV
+348 DKTLKAILV

-408 ARKTTAGENTGDG
+408 ARKTTAGENTGD
-421 NSDANNKNNSN
+421 SN
-432 SDNNN
+432 SGNN
-437 GNDNSSNNADDSNIA
+437 NSSNNSDNSNIA
-452 GEEDKAV
+452 GDEDKAV
-459 LSKLVQSQASLDGA
+459 LSKLVQSQASLDGT

-483 QIRLGDAQ
+483 QIRLEDAN
-491 EVLESAES
+491 EVLSSAEA
-499 TKKDVSCAQEKLQA
+499 TKKDVSRAQEKLQA

-521 DTSTNVYEDGVY
+521 DTSTNVYEDGTY
-533 EVSTLCIP
+533 DVSTLCIP

-576 NASYIKKAADGTKNQ
+576 NASYIKKATDGTKNQ
-591 PGLVSVLTSQAN
+591 PGMVSVLTSQAN
-603 ADSIDFSSIDTVS
+603 ADSIDFSGIDTVS

>member
-1 MKFKEILEKIKV
+1 MKFKEVLEKIKV

-19 SLVVAA
+19 SLVIAA
-25 CVVISLSGYQAKAS
+25 CVVISLSGYQTKAS

-45 KQQVSESVTDAE
+45 KHQVSERVTD
-57 TETETENAAEDTQ
+57 TETENAAEDTQ
-70 THAGSFELADGVY
+70 TATGSFELADGVY

-96 AVTIMDKKITSIDI
+96 AVTIMDKKIISIDI

-238 VKSASSLLDTI
+238 VKIASSLLDTI

-282 VSENTADNNNDKQE
+282 VSDNTVGNNTDKQG
-296 AAESSGN
+296 AAEASGN

-336 YKGDIKAAVVIQ
+336 YKGDIRVAVVIQ
-348 NKTLKAILV
+348 DKTLKAILV

-408 ARKTTAGENTGDG
+408 ARKTTAGENTGG
-421 NSDANNKNNSN
+421 SNSDSNNSN
-432 SDNNN
+432 DNN
-437 GNDNSSNNADDSNIA
+437 SNIA

-459 LSKLVQSQASLDGA
+459 LLKLVQSQASLDGA

-521 DTSTNVYEDGVY
+521 DTSTNVYEDGTY
-533 EVSTLCIP
+533 DVSTLCIP

-576 NASYIKKAADGTKNQ
+576 NVSYIKKAVDGTKNQ
-591 PGLVSVLTSQAN
+591 AGMVSVLTSQTN

-616 RATCT
+616 HATCT

>member
-1 MKFKEILEKIKV
+1 MKFKEVLEKIKV

-19 SLVVAA
+19 SLVIAA
-25 CVVISLSGYQAKAS
+25 CVVISLSGYQTKAS

-45 KQQVSESVTDAE
+45 KHQVSERVTD
-57 TETETENAAEDTQ
+57 TETENAAEDTQ
-70 THAGSFELADGVY
+70 TATGSFELADGVY

-110 LSSTDDEAFFNRAKG
+110 LSSTDDEAFFNRAKA

-170 SKQESTSESESD
+170 SKQGSTSESESD

-238 VKSASSLLDTI
+238 VKIASSLLDTI

-282 VSENTADNNNDKQE
+282 VSDNTDKQG
-296 AAESSGN
+296 AAEASGN
-303 GQTDENSSGSASEQ
+303 GQTDENSSGSASEK

-336 YKGDIKAAVVIQ
+336 YKGDIRVAVVIQ
-348 NKTLKAILV
+348 DKTLKAILV

-408 ARKTTAGENTGDG
+408 ARKTTAGENTGG
-421 NSDANNKNNSN
+421 SNSDSNNSN
-432 SDNNN
+432 DNN
-437 GNDNSSNNADDSNIA
+437 SNIA

-521 DTSTNVYEDGVY
+521 DTSTNVYEDGTY
-533 EVSTLCIP
+533 DVSTLCIP

-576 NASYIKKAADGTKNQ
+576 NVSYIKKAVDGTKNQ
-591 PGLVSVLTSQAN
+591 AGMVSVLTSQTN

-616 RATCT
+616 HATCT

>member
-25 CVVISLSGYQAKAS
+25 CVVISLSTYQAKAS

-45 KQQVSESVTDAE
+45 KQQVSESMAD
-57 TETETENAAEDTQ
+57 TETETENATEDTQ
-70 THAGSFELADGVY
+70 TATGSFDLADGVY
-83 KGSATGFSGPVTV
+83 KGSATGYRGSVTV
-96 AVTIMDKKITSIDI
+96 AVTILDKKIVSIDI
-110 LSSTDDEAFFNRAKG
+110 LSASDDEAFFNRAKG
-125 VIDRIIAS
+125 VIDRIISS
-133 QSFDV
+133 QSLDV

-182 SSLAEIAAV
+182 SSSAEIAAV

-201 YYGTGKGFAGTMK
+201 YYGTGKGFAGNIK
-214 VKVDISGGK
+214 VKVDIAGGK
-223 IASISIVS
+223 ISAISIVS

-282 VSENTADNNNDKQE
+282 VSENTAGNNTDKQG
-296 AAESSGN
+296 AAETSGN
-303 GQTDENSSGSASEQ
+303 GQTDENSSGSASEH

-330 YGTAEG
+330 YGTSEG
-336 YKGDIKAAVVIQ
+336 YKGDIKVAVVIQ
-348 NKTLKAILV
+348 DKTLKAILV

-400 AVKAAFEE
+400 AVNEAFEE
-408 ARKTTAGENTGDG
+408 ARKTTAGENTGNG
-421 NSDANNKNNSN
+421 NSGGNNNNSN
-432 SDNNN
+432 
-437 GNDNSSNNADDSNIA
+437 NAADSNIA
-452 GEEDKAV
+452 LDEDKAV
-459 LSKLVQSQASLDGA
+459 MSKLVQSQALLDGT

-491 EVLESAES
+491 EVLDSAES
-499 TKKDVSCAQEKLQA
+499 TKKDVSRAQEKLQA

-521 DTSTNVYEDGVY
+521 DTSTNVYEDGSY

-591 PGLVSVLTSQAN
+591 QGMVSMLTSQAN

-616 RATCT
+616 HATCT

>member
-1 MKFKEILEKIKV
+1 MKFKEVLEKIKV

-19 SLVVAA
+19 SLVIAA
-25 CVVISLSGYQAKAS
+25 CVVISLSGYQTKAS

-45 KQQVSESVTDAE
+45 KQQVSERVTD
-57 TETETENAAEDTQ
+57 TETETENTQ
-70 THAGSFELADGVY
+70 TATGSFDLADGVY

-96 AVTIMDKKITSIDI
+96 AVTIMDKEITSIDI

-125 VIDRIIAS
+125 VIERIISS

-147 SNGIIGA
+147 SNGIIKA

-164 NGVTGK
+164 KTVTGK
-170 SKQESTSESESD
+170 SKQESASESD
-182 SSLAEIAAV
+182 SSSVEIAAV

-214 VKVDISGGK
+214 VKVDIAGGK

-282 VSENTADNNNDKQE
+282 VSENTAGNNTDKQD
-296 AAESSGN
+296 AAETSGN
-303 GQTDENSSGSASEQ
+303 DRNDENSSDSEPEQ
-317 GTEGTLPYVDGIY
+317 TAEGTLPYVDGIY

-336 YKGDIKAAVVIQ
+336 YKGDIKVAVVIQ
-348 NKTLKAILV
+348 DKMLKAILV

-408 ARKTTAGENTGDG
+408 ARKTTAGENTGDSNSG
-421 NSDANNKNNSN
+421 NNNSN

-437 GNDNSSNNADDSNIA
+437 SNDNSSNIA
-452 GEEDKAV
+452 GDEDKAV
-459 LSKLVQSQASLDGA
+459 LSKLVQSQASLDGT

-483 QIRLGDAQ
+483 QIRLEDAQ

-499 TKKDVSCAQEKLQA
+499 TKKDVSRAQEKLQE

-521 DTSTNVYEDGVY
+521 DTSTNVYEDGTY
-533 EVSTLCIP
+533 DVSTLCIP

-591 PGLVSVLTSQAN
+591 QGMVSVLTSQAN

-621 SKAIIDGCKSALEAA
+621 SKAIIDGCKSVLEAA

>member
-1 MKFKEILEKIKV
+1 MKFKEVLEKIKV

-19 SLVVAA
+19 SLVIAA
-25 CVVISLSGYQAKAS
+25 CVVISLSGYQTKAS

-45 KQQVSESVTDAE
+45 KQQVSENVTD

-70 THAGSFELADGVY
+70 TATGSFDLADGVY

-125 VIDRIIAS
+125 VIDRIISS

-164 NGVTGK
+164 KGVTGK
-170 SKQESTSESESD
+170 SKQESTSEPD
-182 SSLAEIAAV
+182 SSSAEIEAV

-214 VKVDISGGK
+214 VKVDIAGGK

-249 VEKQSTNVDTV
+249 VKKQSTNVDTV

-282 VSENTADNNNDKQE
+282 VSQNTAGNNTDKQDATE
-296 AAESSGN
+296 TSGN
-303 GQTDENSSGSASEQ
+303 GQTGENPSGSAQQQ

-336 YKGDIKAAVVIQ
+336 YKGDIKVAVVIQ
-348 NKTLKAILV
+348 DKTLKAILV
-357 TEKQDD
+357 TKKQDD

-408 ARKTTAGENTGDG
+408 ARKITAGENTGD
-421 NSDANNKNNSN
+421 SN
-432 SDNNN
+432 SGNN
-437 GNDNSSNNADDSNIA
+437 NSSNNSDNSNIA
-452 GEEDKAV
+452 GDEEKAV
-459 LSKLVQSQASLDGA
+459 LSKLVQSQASLDGT

-483 QIRLGDAQ
+483 QIRLEDAN
-491 EVLESAES
+491 EVLSSAEA
-499 TKKDVSCAQEKLQA
+499 TKKDVSRAQEKLQA

-521 DTSTNVYEDGVY
+521 DTSTNVYEDGTY
-533 EVSTLCIP
+533 NVSTLCTP
-541 DDDMDFSAY
+541 DDDMDFIAY

-591 PGLVSVLTSQAN
+591 PGMVSVLTSQAK
-603 ADSIDFSSIDTVS
+603 ADSIDFSRIDTVS

-621 SKAIIDGCKSALEAA
+621 SNAIIDGCKSALETA

>member
-1 MKFKEILEKIKV
+1 MKFKEVLEKIKV

-19 SLVVAA
+19 SLVIAA
-25 CVVISLSGYQAKAS
+25 CVVISLSGYQTKAS

-45 KQQVSESVTDAE
+45 KHQVSERVTD
-57 TETETENAAEDTQ
+57 TETENAAEDTQ
-70 THAGSFELADGVY
+70 TATGSFELADGVY

-110 LSSTDDEAFFNRAKG
+110 LSSTDDEAFFNRAKA

-170 SKQESTSESESD
+170 SKQGSTSESESD

-282 VSENTADNNNDKQE
+282 VSDNTTGNNTDKQG
-296 AAESSGN
+296 AAEASGN

-336 YKGDIKAAVVIQ
+336 YKGDIRVAVVIQ
-348 NKTLKAILV
+348 DKTLKAILV

-408 ARKTTAGENTGDG
+408 ARKTTAGENTGG
-421 NSDANNKNNSN
+421 SNSDSNNSN
-432 SDNNN
+432 DNNN
-437 GNDNSSNNADDSNIA
+437 NIA

-459 LSKLVQSQASLDGA
+459 LLKLVQSQASLDGA

-521 DTSTNVYEDGVY
+521 DTSTNVYEDGTY
-533 EVSTLCIP
+533 DVSTLCIP

-576 NASYIKKAADGTKNQ
+576 NTPYIKKAADGTKNQ

>member
-25 CVVISLSGYQAKAS
+25 CVVISLSTYQAKAS

-45 KQQVSESVTDAE
+45 KQQVSESMAD
-57 TETETENAAEDTQ
+57 TETETENATEDTQ
-70 THAGSFELADGVY
+70 TATGSFDLADGVY

-201 YYGTGKGFAGTMK
+201 YYGTGKGFAGNIK
-214 VKVDISGGK
+214 VKVDIAGGK
-223 IASISIVS
+223 ISAISIVS

-238 VKSASSLLDTI
+238 VKNASSLLDTI

-282 VSENTADNNNDKQE
+282 VSENTAGNNTDKQG
-296 AAESSGN
+296 AAEASGN
-303 GQTDENSSGSASEQ
+303 GQADENSSGSASEQ

-330 YGTAEG
+330 YGTSEG
-336 YKGDIKAAVVIQ
+336 YKGDIKVAVVIQ
-348 NKTLKAILV
+348 DKTLKAILV

-408 ARKTTAGENTGDG
+408 ARKTTAGENTGNG
-421 NSDANNKNNSN
+421 NSGGNNNNSN
-432 SDNNN
+432 
-437 GNDNSSNNADDSNIA
+437 NALD
-452 GEEDKAV
+452 EDKAV
-459 LSKLVQSQASLDGA
+459 LSKLVQSQASLDGT

-491 EVLESAES
+491 EVLDSAES
-499 TKKDVSCAQEKLQA
+499 TKKDVSRAQEKLQA

-521 DTSTNVYEDGVY
+521 DTSTNVYEDGTY

-541 DDDMDFSAY
+541 DDDMDFVAY

-591 PGLVSVLTSQAN
+591 QGMVSVLTSQAN

>member
-1 MKFKEILEKIKV
+1 MKFKEVLEKIKV

-19 SLVVAA
+19 SLVIAA
-25 CVVISLSGYQAKAS
+25 CVVISLSGYQTKAS

-45 KQQVSESVTDAE
+45 KQQVSENVTD
-57 TETETENAAEDTQ
+57 TETETENAAENTQ
-70 THAGSFELADGVY
+70 TATGSFDLADGVY

-125 VIDRIIAS
+125 VIDRIISS

-147 SNGIIGA
+147 SNGIIKA

-164 NGVTGK
+164 KTVTGK
-170 SKQESTSESESD
+170 SKQESASESD
-182 SSLAEIAAV
+182 SSSVEIAAV

-214 VKVDISGGK
+214 VKVDIAGGK

-238 VKSASSLLDTI
+238 VKSASSLIDTI

-260 SGATFSSRGIIAAVR
+260 SGATFSSRGIISAVR

-282 VSENTADNNNDKQE
+282 VSKNTADNITDKQDATE
-296 AAESSGN
+296 ASGN
-303 GQTDENSSGSASEQ
+303 GQNDENSSGSAQEQ

-336 YKGDIKAAVVIQ
+336 YKGDIKVAVVIQ
-348 NKTLKAILV
+348 DKTLKAILV
-357 TEKQDD
+357 TEKNDD

-408 ARKTTAGENTGDG
+408 ARKTTAGENTGDS
-421 NSDANNKNNSN
+421 NSGSDNNNNSN

-437 GNDNSSNNADDSNIA
+437 NSNIA
-452 GEEDKAV
+452 GDEEKAA
-459 LSKLVQSQASLDGA
+459 LSKLVQSQASLDGT

-483 QIRLGDAQ
+483 QIRLEDAN
-491 EVLESAES
+491 EVLSSAEA
-499 TKKDVSCAQEKLQA
+499 TKKDVSRAQEKLQS

-521 DTSTNVYEDGVY
+521 DTSTNVYEDGTY
-533 EVSTLCIP
+533 DVSTLCIP

-576 NASYIKKAADGTKNQ
+576 NASYIKKATDGTKNQ
-591 PGLVSVLTSQAN
+591 PGMVSVLTSQAK
-603 ADSIDFSSIDTVS
+603 ADSIDFSRIDTVS

-621 SKAIIDGCKSALEAA
+621 SNAIINGCKSALETA